1 MATPQ
6 RPGSEEL
13 TTAPVDATTVDDPP
27 GTDRW
32 LTVPNAITFV
42 RLLLIPVFV
51 YLLFGED
58 DRAGAAVLLAVLGAT
73 DWVDGFLARRWKQVS
88 TVGKILD
95 PTADR
100 LLLAVGVISIL
111 IDGSVPVWIAVL
123 TFLREGL
130 VAVTALTLAGMGA
143 RRIDVTWA
151 GKAGTFG
158 LMFAYPFFLAGNST
172 LSWATP
178 PTCSPT
184 CAPSPASPSATGRQP
199 ATCRSPVR
207 RSARGGRGRWPAGEG
222 GDHGRWGGHPACA
235 R

>member
-6 RPGSEEL
+6 RPGPEEL

-32 LTVPNAITFV
+32 LTVPNVITFV

-73 DWVDGFLARRWKQVS
+73 DWVDGFLARRWQRVS

-111 IDGSVPVWIAVL
+111 IVG
-123 TFLREGL
+123 
-130 VAVTALTLAGMGA
+130 AG
-143 RRIDVTWA
+143 A
-151 GKAGTFG
+151 GGI
-158 LMFAYPFFLAGNST
+158 
-172 LSWATP
+172 
-178 PTCSPT
+178 
-184 CAPSPASPSATGRQP
+184 
-199 ATCRSPVR
+199 
-207 RSARGGRGRWPAGEG
+207 GGRAV
-222 GDHGRWGGHPACA
+222 AA
-235 R
+235 

>member
-6 RPGSEEL
+6 LPGPEEL
-13 TTAPVDATTVDDPP
+13 TTAPVDSTTHDDPP
-27 GTDRW
+27 RTDRW
-32 LTVPNAITFV
+32 LTVPNVITFV

-51 YLLFGED
+51 YLLFGAD

-73 DWVDGFLARRWKQVS
+73 DWVDGFLARRWQQVS

-111 IDGSVPVWIAVL
+111 VDGSVPVWIAVL

-130 VAVTALTLAGMGA
+130 VAVTALTLASMGA

-158 LMFAYPFFLAGNST
+158 LMFAYPLFLAGNST
-172 LSWATP
+172 LSWADTGEVLAYVFAIP
-178 PTCSPT
+178 GLAFSYW
-184 CAPSPASPSATGRQP
+184 SAAGYVPLARRALSEGRAAKVVP
-199 ATCRSPVR
+199 R
-207 RSARGGRGRWPAGEG
+207 
-222 GDHGRWGGHPACA
+222 
-235 R
+235 